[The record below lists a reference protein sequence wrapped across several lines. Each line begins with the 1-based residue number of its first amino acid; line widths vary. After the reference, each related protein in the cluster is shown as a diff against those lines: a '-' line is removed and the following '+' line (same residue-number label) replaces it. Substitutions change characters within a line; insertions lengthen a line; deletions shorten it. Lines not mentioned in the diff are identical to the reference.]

1 MFHHTCIFMY
11 CVVIMYAVGR
21 QISILFIDN
30 KDFVSCIHADGTNKF
45 RATLLHCL
53 NKRDCSTKFLP
64 SCIKLVACW

>member
-1 MFHHTCIFMY
+1 
-11 CVVIMYAVGR
+11 MYAVEKK
-21 QISILFIDN
+21 ISILFIDN
-30 KDFVSCIHADGTNKF
+30 KDFVSCSHVDGTNKF